1 MNDSSSDQPG
11 KPAADVPAGQ
21 ADALPVFDAKSFL
34 RGLPESPG
42 VYRMIGADDEVL
54 YVGKA
59 KLLKRRVSSY
69 FQKNHPSPRIAM
81 MVSKIVRVDI
91 TVVRSEAEALIL
103 ENNLIK
109 TLKPRYNILFRD
121 DKSYPYIA
129 ISGDES
135 PRLFYYRGAF
145 EKGVR
150 YFGPYPSGWAAR
162 ESVQLLQ
169 RLFLLRT
176 CEDPVF
182 NNRSRP
188 CLLHQIKRCSAPCVD
203 VIDKESYARDVKVA
217 TLFLEGKHSD
227 VIDNLTARMQSAS
240 ERFAFEEAAV
250 FRDQIRALQTVLHK
264 QFVDSG
270 KDEDVDVLVALETG
284 GMVCVNLAMVRG
296 GRHLG
301 DRPQFPNG
309 SEGLSATDALLAFLE
324 QHYRDHPAPA
334 KIVLEGLSTEL
345 ARSVLDEVLE
355 RTPIITAA
363 RYQGEKAW
371 VEMALL
377 NANLAIETRQRE
389 SGRAQHQLEA
399 LRVALGIDEAPRRI
413 ECFDISHTQGEATVA
428 SCVVWEGEGMKKS
441 EYRRFNI
448 AGITGGDDYAAMRQA
463 LTRRYEKVA
472 AGEGVRPDLILI
484 DGGKGQIGVAWEVL
498 TELGLES
505 IAMVGVAKGE
515 ERKAGLEQLI
525 YPDGRPPLA
534 LGGEHPALHLIQVVR
549 DEAHRF
555 AITGMRAR
563 RSKTRLTSKLE
574 DIPGVGPTRRKKLI
588 EAFGGLA
595 GVKEATVE
603 DLCRVEGINRK
614 IAEQIYNAL
623 RG

>member
-1 MNDSSSDQPG
+1 MS
-11 KPAADVPAGQ
+11 
-21 ADALPVFDAKSFL
+21 FDHKTFL
-34 RGLPESPG
+34 RNLTEAPG
-42 VYRMIGADDEVL
+42 VYRMIGIDEEVL

-59 KLLKRRVSSY
+59 KNLRRRVTSY

-81 MVSKIVRVDI
+81 MVTQIVRID
-91 TVVRSEAEALIL
+91 TTAVRSEAEALIL
-103 ENNLIK
+103 ENTLIK

-129 ISGDES
+129 ITGDAS
-135 PRLFYYRGAF
+135 PRLAYYRGAF

-150 YFGPYPSGWAAR
+150 YFGPYPSSWAAR

-176 CEDPVF
+176 CENSVF
-182 NNRSRP
+182 SNRSRP

-203 VIDKESYARDVKVA
+203 IINPEDYARDVKLAV
-217 TLFLEGKHSD
+217 LFLEGRHSD
-227 VIDNLTARMQSAS
+227 VMEGLSARMQEAS
-240 ERFAFEEAAV
+240 DRFAFEEAAV

-270 KDEDVDVLVALETG
+270 KDEDVDIIVAQQISG
-284 GMVCVNLAMVRG
+284 VVCVNLAMVRG

-301 DRPQFPNG
+301 DRPQFPQG
-309 SEGLSATDALLAFLE
+309 SEGLEVADALLAFVE

-334 KIVLEGLSTEL
+334 KLVIEGAEATVVRQVLEE
-345 ARSVLDEVLE
+345 VLDHP
-355 RTPIITAA
+355 PIVAAA
-363 RYQGEKAW
+363 RFQAEKAW
-371 VEMALL
+371 VEMAQI
-377 NANLAIETRQRE
+377 NAGLAIETRLRE
-389 SGRAQHQLEA
+389 TGRAEGQLDA
-399 LRVALGIDEAPRRI
+399 LQAALGMAEKPRRI

-428 SCVVWEGEGMKKS
+428 SCVVWDGVGMKKS

-448 AGITGGDDYAAMRQA
+448 SGITPGDDYAAMRQA
-463 LTRRYEKVA
+463 LARRYEKVA

-484 DGGKGQIGVAWEVL
+484 DGGKGQVGIAWEVL
-498 TELGLES
+498 TELGLQS
-505 IAMVGVAKGE
+505 IEMVGVAKGE
-515 ERKAGLEQLI
+515 GRKAGLEQLI
-525 YPDGRPPLA
+525 HPDGRPGLA
-534 LGGEHPALHLIQVVR
+534 LGGEHPALHLIQIVR

-574 DIPGVGPTRRKKLI
+574 DIAGVGPTRRKKLI

-595 GVKEATVE
+595 GVRDATVE

-614 IAEQIYNAL
+614 MAELIYNAL
-623 RG
+623 H

>member
-1 MNDSSSDQPG
+1 MS
-11 KPAADVPAGQ
+11 
-21 ADALPVFDAKSFL
+21 FDHKTFL
-34 RGLPESPG
+34 RNLTEAPG
-42 VYRMIGADDEVL
+42 VYRMIGIDEEVL

-59 KLLKRRVSSY
+59 KNLKRRVTSY

-81 MVSKIVRVDI
+81 MVTQIARID
-91 TVVRSEAEALIL
+91 TTAVRSEAEALIL
-103 ENNLIK
+103 ENTLIK

-129 ISGDES
+129 ITGDAA
-135 PRLFYYRGAF
+135 PRLAYYRGAF

-150 YFGPYPSGWAAR
+150 YFGPYPSSWAAR

-176 CEDPVF
+176 CENSVF
-182 NNRSRP
+182 SNRSRP

-203 VIDKESYARDVKVA
+203 IIKPEAYARDVKLAV
-217 TLFLEGKHSD
+217 LFLEGRHSD
-227 VIDNLTARMQSAS
+227 VMEGLSARMQEAS
-240 ERFAFEEAAV
+240 DRFAFEEAAV

-270 KDEDVDVLVALETG
+270 KDEDVDIIVAQQISGL
-284 GMVCVNLAMVRG
+284 VCVNLAMVRG

-301 DRPQFPNG
+301 DRPQFPQG
-309 SEGLSATDALLAFLE
+309 SEGLEVADALLAFVE

-334 KIVLEGLSTEL
+334 KLVIEGAEAAVLRQVLEE
-345 ARSVLDEVLE
+345 VLDHP
-355 RTPIITAA
+355 PIVAAA
-363 RYQGEKAW
+363 RFQAEKAW
-371 VEMALL
+371 VEMAQI
-377 NANLAIETRQRE
+377 NAGLAIETRLRE
-389 SGRAQHQLEA
+389 TGRAEGQLDA
-399 LRVALGIDEAPRRI
+399 LQAALGMAEKPRRI

-428 SCVVWEGEGMKKS
+428 SCVVWDGVGMKKS

-448 AGITGGDDYAAMRQA
+448 SGITPGDDYAAMRQA

-484 DGGKGQIGVAWEVL
+484 DGGKGQVGIAWEVL
-498 TELGLES
+498 TELGLQS
-505 IAMVGVAKGE
+505 IEMVGVAKGE
-515 ERKAGLEQLI
+515 GRKAGLEQLI
-525 YPDGRPPLA
+525 HPDGRPGLA
-534 LGGEHPALHLIQVVR
+534 LGGEHPALHLIQIVR

-595 GVKEATVE
+595 GVRDATVE

-614 IAEQIYNAL
+614 MAELIYNAL
-623 RG
+623 H

>member
-1 MNDSSSDQPG
+1 MSFDHKTFLQNLT
-11 KPAADVPAGQ
+11 
-21 ADALPVFDAKSFL
+21 DA
-34 RGLPESPG
+34 PG
-42 VYRMIGADDEVL
+42 VYRMIGVDEEVL

-59 KLLKRRVSSY
+59 KNLKRRVSSY
-69 FQKNHPSPRIAM
+69 FRKNHPSPRIAM
-81 MVSKIVRVDI
+81 MVTQIARID
-91 TVVRSEAEALIL
+91 TTAVRSEAEALIL
-103 ENNLIK
+103 ENTLIK

-129 ISGDES
+129 ITGDAS
-135 PRLFYYRGAF
+135 PRLAYYRGAF

-150 YFGPYPSGWAAR
+150 YFGPYPSSWAAR

-176 CEDPVF
+176 CENSVF

-188 CLLHQIKRCSAPCVD
+188 CLLHQIKRCSAPCVSIIAAED
-203 VIDKESYARDVKVA
+203 YARDVRLAV
-217 TLFLEGKHSD
+217 LFLEGRHSD
-227 VIDNLTARMQSAS
+227 IIDGLSARMQEAS
-240 ERFAFEEAAV
+240 DRFAFEEAAV

-270 KDEDVDVLVALETG
+270 KDEDVDIIVAQQAG
-284 GMVCVNLAMVRG
+284 GLVCVNLAMVRG

-301 DRPQFPNG
+301 DRPQFPQG
-309 SEGLSATDALLAFLE
+309 SEGMEVADALLAFVE

-334 KIVLEGLSTEL
+334 KLVIEGADAAVLRE
-345 ARSVLDEVLE
+345 ALDEVLDH
-355 RTPIITAA
+355 PPVVAAA
-363 RYQGEKAW
+363 RFQAEKAW
-371 VEMALL
+371 VEMAQT
-377 NANLAIETRQRE
+377 NAGLAIETRLRE
-389 SGRAQHQLEA
+389 TGRAEAQLDA
-399 LRVALGIDEAPRRI
+399 LQAALGMADKPRRI

-428 SCVVWEGEGMKKS
+428 SCVVWDGVGMKKS

-448 AGITGGDDYAAMRQA
+448 SGITPGDDYAAMRQA
-463 LTRRYEKVA
+463 LTRRYEKIA

-484 DGGKGQIGVAWEVL
+484 DGGKGQVGIAWEVL
-498 TELGLES
+498 CELGLQS
-505 IAMVGVAKGE
+505 IEMVGVAKGE

-525 YPDGRPPLA
+525 HPDGRPGLA
-534 LGGEHPALHLIQVVR
+534 LGGEHPALHLIQIVR

-595 GVKEATVE
+595 GVRDATVE

-614 IAEQIYNAL
+614 MAEQIYNAL
-623 RG
+623 H

>member
-1 MNDSSSDQPG
+1 MS
-11 KPAADVPAGQ
+11 
-21 ADALPVFDAKSFL
+21 FDHKTFL
-34 RGLPESPG
+34 RNLTEAPG
-42 VYRMIGADDEVL
+42 VYRMIGIDEEVL

-59 KLLKRRVSSY
+59 KNLKRRVTSY

-81 MVSKIVRVDI
+81 MVTQIVRID
-91 TVVRSEAEALIL
+91 TTAVRSEAEALIL
-103 ENNLIK
+103 ENTLIK

-129 ISGDES
+129 ITGDAS
-135 PRLFYYRGAF
+135 PRLAYYRGAF
-145 EKGVR
+145 AKGVR
-150 YFGPYPSGWAAR
+150 YFGPYPSSWAAR

-176 CEDPVF
+176 CENSVF
-182 NNRSRP
+182 SNRSRP

-203 VIDKESYARDVKVA
+203 IINPEDYARDVKLAV
-217 TLFLEGKHSD
+217 LFLEGRHSD
-227 VIDNLTARMQSAS
+227 VMEGLSARMQEAS
-240 ERFAFEEAAV
+240 DRFAFEEAAV

-270 KDEDVDVLVALETG
+270 KDEDVDIIVAQQISG
-284 GMVCVNLAMVRG
+284 VVCVNLAMVRG

-301 DRPQFPNG
+301 DRPQFPQG
-309 SEGLSATDALLAFLE
+309 SEGLEVADALLAFVE

-334 KIVLEGLSTEL
+334 KLVIEGAEATVVRQVLEE
-345 ARSVLDEVLE
+345 VLDHP
-355 RTPIITAA
+355 PIVAAA
-363 RYQGEKAW
+363 RFQAEKAW
-371 VEMALL
+371 VEMAQI
-377 NANLAIETRQRE
+377 NAGLAIETRLRE
-389 SGRAQHQLEA
+389 TGRAEGQLDA
-399 LRVALGIDEAPRRI
+399 LQAALGMAEKPRRI

-428 SCVVWEGEGMKKS
+428 SCVVWDGVGMKKS

-448 AGITGGDDYAAMRQA
+448 SGITPGDDYAAMRQA
-463 LTRRYEKVA
+463 LARRYEKVA

-484 DGGKGQIGVAWEVL
+484 DGGKGQVGIAWEVL
-498 TELGLES
+498 TELGLQS
-505 IAMVGVAKGE
+505 IEMVGVAKGE
-515 ERKAGLEQLI
+515 GRKAGLEQLI
-525 YPDGRPPLA
+525 HPDGRPGLA
-534 LGGEHPALHLIQVVR
+534 LGGEHPALHLIQIVR

-574 DIPGVGPTRRKKLI
+574 DIAGVGPTRRKKLI

-595 GVKEATVE
+595 GVRDATVE

-614 IAEQIYNAL
+614 MAELIYNAL
-623 RG
+623 H

>member
-1 MNDSSSDQPG
+1 MS
-11 KPAADVPAGQ
+11 
-21 ADALPVFDAKSFL
+21 FDHKTFL
-34 RGLPESPG
+34 RNLTEAPG
-42 VYRMIGADDEVL
+42 VYRMIGVDEEVL

-59 KLLKRRVSSY
+59 KNLKRRVTSY

-81 MVSKIVRVDI
+81 MVTQIVRID
-91 TVVRSEAEALIL
+91 TTAVRSEAEALIL
-103 ENNLIK
+103 ENTLIK

-129 ISGDES
+129 ITGDAS
-135 PRLFYYRGAF
+135 PRLAYYRGAF

-150 YFGPYPSGWAAR
+150 YFGPYPSSWAAR

-176 CEDPVF
+176 CENSVF
-182 NNRSRP
+182 SNRSRP

-203 VIDKESYARDVKVA
+203 IIQPEAYARDVKLAV
-217 TLFLEGKHSD
+217 LFLEGRHSD
-227 VIDNLTARMQSAS
+227 VMEGLSARMQEAS
-240 ERFAFEEAAV
+240 DRFAFEEAAV

-270 KDEDVDVLVALETG
+270 KDEDVDIIVAQQISG
-284 GMVCVNLAMVRG
+284 VVCVNLAMVRG

-301 DRPQFPNG
+301 DRPQFPQG
-309 SEGLSATDALLAFLE
+309 SEGLEVADALLAFVE

-334 KIVLEGLSTEL
+334 KLVIEGAEATVVRQVLEE
-345 ARSVLDEVLE
+345 VLDHP
-355 RTPIITAA
+355 PIVAAA
-363 RYQGEKAW
+363 RFQAEKAW
-371 VEMALL
+371 GEMAQI
-377 NANLAIETRQRE
+377 NAGLAIETRLRE
-389 SGRAQHQLEA
+389 TGRAEGQLDA
-399 LRVALGIDEAPRRI
+399 LQAALGMAEKPRRI

-428 SCVVWEGEGMKKS
+428 SCVVWDGVGMKKS

-448 AGITGGDDYAAMRQA
+448 SGITPGDDYAAMRQA

-484 DGGKGQIGVAWEVL
+484 DGGKGQVGIAWEVL
-498 TELGLES
+498 TELGLQS
-505 IAMVGVAKGE
+505 IEMVGVAKGE
-515 ERKAGLEQLI
+515 GRKAGLEQLI
-525 YPDGRPPLA
+525 HPDGRPGLA
-534 LGGEHPALHLIQVVR
+534 LGGEHPALHLIQIVR

-574 DIPGVGPTRRKKLI
+574 DIAGVGPTRRKKLI

-595 GVKEATVE
+595 GVRDATVE

-614 IAEQIYNAL
+614 MAELIYNAL
-623 RG
+623 H

>member
-1 MNDSSSDQPG
+1 MS
-11 KPAADVPAGQ
+11 
-21 ADALPVFDAKSFL
+21 FDHKTFL
-34 RGLPESPG
+34 KNLTEAPG
-42 VYRMIGADDEVL
+42 VYRMIGIDEEVL

-59 KLLKRRVSSY
+59 KNLKRRVTSY

-81 MVSKIVRVDI
+81 MVTQIARID
-91 TVVRSEAEALIL
+91 TTAVRSEAEALIL
-103 ENNLIK
+103 ENTLIK

-129 ISGDES
+129 ITGDAS
-135 PRLFYYRGAF
+135 PRLAYYRGAF

-150 YFGPYPSGWAAR
+150 YFGPYPSSWAAR

-176 CEDPVF
+176 CENSVF
-182 NNRSRP
+182 SNRSRP

-203 VIDKESYARDVKVA
+203 IINPEAYARDVKLAV
-217 TLFLEGKHSD
+217 LFLEGRHSD
-227 VIDNLTARMQSAS
+227 VMEGLSARMQEAS
-240 ERFAFEEAAV
+240 DRFAFEEAAV

-270 KDEDVDVLVALETG
+270 KDEDVDIIVAQQISG
-284 GMVCVNLAMVRG
+284 VVCVNLAMVRG

-301 DRPQFPNG
+301 DRPQFPQG
-309 SEGLSATDALLAFLE
+309 SEGLEVADALLAFVE

-334 KIVLEGLSTEL
+334 KLVIEGAEATIVRQVLEE
-345 ARSVLDEVLE
+345 VLDHP
-355 RTPIITAA
+355 PIVATARFQA
-363 RYQGEKAW
+363 EKAW
-371 VEMALL
+371 VEMAQI
-377 NANLAIETRQRE
+377 NAGLAIETRLRE
-389 SGRAQHQLEA
+389 TGRAEGQLDA
-399 LRVALGIDEAPRRI
+399 LQAALGMAEKPRRI

-428 SCVVWEGEGMKKS
+428 SCVVWDGVGMKKS

-448 AGITGGDDYAAMRQA
+448 SGITPGDDYAAMRQA

-484 DGGKGQIGVAWEVL
+484 DGGKGQVGIAWEVL
-498 TELGLES
+498 TELGLQS
-505 IAMVGVAKGE
+505 IEMVGVAKGE
-515 ERKAGLEQLI
+515 GRKAGLEQLI
-525 YPDGRPPLA
+525 HPDGRPGLA
-534 LGGEHPALHLIQVVR
+534 LGGEHPALHLIQIVR

-595 GVKEATVE
+595 GVRDATVE

-614 IAEQIYNAL
+614 MAELIYNAL
-623 RG
+623 H

>member
-1 MNDSSSDQPG
+1 MS
-11 KPAADVPAGQ
+11 
-21 ADALPVFDAKSFL
+21 FDHKTFL
-34 RGLPESPG
+34 KNLTEAPG
-42 VYRMIGADDEVL
+42 VYRMIGVDEEVL

-59 KLLKRRVSSY
+59 KNLKRRVSNY

-81 MVSKIVRVDI
+81 MVTQIVRID
-91 TVVRSEAEALIL
+91 TTAVRSEAEALIL
-103 ENNLIK
+103 ENTLIK

-129 ISGDES
+129 ITGDES
-135 PRLFYYRGAF
+135 PRLAYYRGAF

-150 YFGPYPSGWAAR
+150 YFGPYPSSWAAR

-176 CEDPVF
+176 CENSVF
-182 NNRSRP
+182 SNRSRP
-188 CLLHQIKRCSAPCVD
+188 CLLHQIKRCSAPCVG
-203 VIDKESYARDVKVA
+203 VIAPEDYARDVKLAV
-217 TLFLEGKHSD
+217 LFLEGRHSD
-227 VIDNLTARMQSAS
+227 IIDGLSARMQEAS
-240 ERFAFEEAAV
+240 DRFAFEEAAV

-270 KDEDVDVLVALETG
+270 KDEDVDVIVAQQVG
-284 GMVCVNLAMVRG
+284 GLVCVNLAMVRG

-301 DRPQFPNG
+301 DRPQFPQG
-309 SEGLSATDALLAFLE
+309 SEGMEVADALLAFVE

-334 KIVLEGLSTEL
+334 KLVIEGADAAVLRE
-345 ARSVLDEVLE
+345 ALDEVLDQP
-355 RTPIITAA
+355 TVVAAA
-363 RYQGEKAW
+363 RFQAEKAW
-371 VEMALL
+371 VEMALT
-377 NANLAIETRQRE
+377 NAGLAIETRLRE
-389 SGRAQHQLEA
+389 TGRAESQLDA
-399 LRVALGIDEAPRRI
+399 LQAALGMVEKPRRI

-428 SCVVWEGEGMKKS
+428 SCVVWDGVGMKKS

-448 AGITGGDDYAAMRQA
+448 SGITPGDDYAAMRQA

-484 DGGKGQIGVAWEVL
+484 DGGKGQVGIAWEVL
-498 TELGLES
+498 CELGLQS
-505 IAMVGVAKGE
+505 IEMVGVAKGE

-525 YPDGRPPLA
+525 HPDGRPGLA
-534 LGGEHPALHLIQVVR
+534 LGGEHPALHLIQIVR

-595 GVKEATVE
+595 GVRDATVE

-614 IAEQIYNAL
+614 MAEQIYNAL
-623 RG
+623 H

>member
-1 MNDSSSDQPG
+1 MS
-11 KPAADVPAGQ
+11 
-21 ADALPVFDAKSFL
+21 FDAKSFL
-34 RGLPESPG
+34 PGLTESPG
-42 VYRMIGADDEVL
+42 VYRMIGANEEVL

-59 KLLKRRVSSY
+59 KNLKRRVSSY

-81 MVSKIVRVDI
+81 MVARIERVDI
-91 TVVRSEAEALIL
+91 TAVRSEAEALIL

-109 TLKPRYNILFRD
+109 SLKPRFNILFRD

-129 ISGDES
+129 ISGDEA

-169 RLFLLRT
+169 RLFMLRT
-176 CEDPVF
+176 CEESVYR
-182 NNRSRP
+182 NRSRP
-188 CLLHQIKRCSAPCVD
+188 CLLHQIKRCTAPCVGL
-203 VIDKESYARDVKVA
+203 IDKAQYANDVRLA
-217 TLFLEGKHSD
+217 TLFLDGRHSD
-227 VIDNLTARMQSAS
+227 VIDNLGVRMQEAAD
-240 ERFAFEEAAV
+240 RFAFEEAAV

-264 QFVDSG
+264 QHVDSG
-270 KDEDVDVLVALETG
+270 KDEDVDVIVAVQQG
-284 GMVCVNLAMVRG
+284 GLVCVNLAMVRG

-301 DRPQFPNG
+301 DRPQFPQAG
-309 SEGLSATDALLAFLE
+309 GEGLSPADALLAFVE
-324 QHYRDHPAPA
+324 QHYLDHPAPA
-334 KIVLEGLSTEL
+334 KLVVDGAESDTVQAVL
-345 ARSVLDEVLE
+345 AEVVE
-355 RTPIITAA
+355 RTPIVIAA
-363 RYQGEKAW
+363 RFQNERAW
-371 VEMALL
+371 VEMAQL
-377 NANLAIETRQRE
+377 NAGLAIETRLRE
-389 SGRAQHQLEA
+389 SGRATHQLEA
-399 LRVALGIDEAPRRI
+399 LRQALGLAEAPRRI

-448 AGITGGDDYAAMRQA
+448 SGIEPGDDYAAMRQA

-498 TELGLES
+498 SELGLTS
-505 IAMVGVAKGE
+505 INMIGVAKGE
-515 ERKAGLEQLI
+515 ARKAGLEQLI
-525 YPDGRPPLA
+525 HPDGREPQL
-534 LGGEHPALHLIQVVR
+534 LGGEHPALHLIQIVR

-574 DIPGVGPTRRKKLI
+574 DIPGIGPTRRKKLI
-588 EAFGGLA
+588 ETFGGLA

-623 RG
+623 R

>member
-1 MNDSSSDQPG
+1 MS
-11 KPAADVPAGQ
+11 
-21 ADALPVFDAKSFL
+21 FDHKTFL
-34 RGLPESPG
+34 QNLTEAPG
-42 VYRMIGADDEVL
+42 VYRMIGVDEEVL

-59 KLLKRRVSSY
+59 KNLKRRVSNY

-81 MVSKIVRVDI
+81 MVKQIVRID
-91 TVVRSEAEALIL
+91 TTAVRSEAEALIL
-103 ENNLIK
+103 ENTLIK

-129 ISGDES
+129 ITGDES
-135 PRLFYYRGAF
+135 PRLAYYRGAF

-150 YFGPYPSGWAAR
+150 YFGPYPSSWAAR

-176 CEDPVF
+176 CENSVF

-188 CLLHQIKRCSAPCVD
+188 CLLHQIKRCSAPCVG
-203 VIDKESYARDVKVA
+203 IIAPEAYARDVKLAV
-217 TLFLEGKHSD
+217 LFLEGRHSD
-227 VIDNLTARMQSAS
+227 IIDGLSARMQEAS
-240 ERFAFEEAAV
+240 DRFAFEEAAV

-270 KDEDVDVLVALETG
+270 KDEDVDVIVAQQVG
-284 GMVCVNLAMVRG
+284 GLVCVNLAMVRG

-301 DRPQFPNG
+301 DRPQFPQG
-309 SEGLSATDALLAFLE
+309 SEGMEVADALLAFVE

-334 KIVLEGLSTEL
+334 KLVIEGADAMVLREALEE
-345 ARSVLDEVLE
+345 VLDQPPVVA
-355 RTPIITAA
+355 AA
-363 RYQGEKAW
+363 RFQAEKAW
-371 VEMALL
+371 IEMALT
-377 NANLAIETRQRE
+377 NAGLAIETRLRE
-389 SGRAQHQLEA
+389 TGRAEAQLDA
-399 LRVALGIDEAPRRI
+399 LQAALGMADKPRRI

-428 SCVVWEGEGMKKS
+428 SCVVWDGVGMKKS

-448 AGITGGDDYAAMRQA
+448 SGITPGDDYAAMRQA
-463 LTRRYEKVA
+463 LTRRYEKIA

-484 DGGKGQIGVAWEVL
+484 DGGKGQVGIAWEVL
-498 TELGLES
+498 CELGLQS
-505 IAMVGVAKGE
+505 IEMVGVAKGE

-525 YPDGRPPLA
+525 HPDGRPGLA
-534 LGGEHPALHLIQVVR
+534 LGGEHPALHLIQIVR

-595 GVKEATVE
+595 GVRDATVE

-614 IAEQIYNAL
+614 MAEQIYNAL
-623 RG
+623 H

>member
-1 MNDSSSDQPG
+1 MS
-11 KPAADVPAGQ
+11 
-21 ADALPVFDAKSFL
+21 FDHKTFL
-34 RGLPESPG
+34 RNLTEAPG
-42 VYRMIGADDEVL
+42 VYRMIGVDEEVL

-59 KLLKRRVSSY
+59 KNLKRRVTSY

-81 MVSKIVRVDI
+81 MVTQIVRID
-91 TVVRSEAEALIL
+91 TTAVRSEAEALIL
-103 ENNLIK
+103 ENTLIK

-129 ISGDES
+129 ITGDAS
-135 PRLFYYRGAF
+135 PRLAYYRGAF

-150 YFGPYPSGWAAR
+150 YFGPYPSSWAAR

-176 CEDPVF
+176 CENSVF
-182 NNRSRP
+182 SNRSRP

-203 VIDKESYARDVKVA
+203 IIQPEAYARDVKLAV
-217 TLFLEGKHSD
+217 LFLEGRHSD
-227 VIDNLTARMQSAS
+227 VMEGLSARMQEAS
-240 ERFAFEEAAV
+240 DRFAFEEAAV

-270 KDEDVDVLVALETG
+270 KDEDVDIIVAQQISG
-284 GMVCVNLAMVRG
+284 VVCVNLAMVRG

-301 DRPQFPNG
+301 DRPQFPQG
-309 SEGLSATDALLAFLE
+309 SEGLEVADALLAFVE

-334 KIVLEGLSTEL
+334 KLVIEGAEATVVRQVLEE
-345 ARSVLDEVLE
+345 VLDHP
-355 RTPIITAA
+355 PIVAAA
-363 RYQGEKAW
+363 RFQAEKAW
-371 VEMALL
+371 VEMAQI
-377 NANLAIETRQRE
+377 NAGLAIETRLRE
-389 SGRAQHQLEA
+389 TGRAEGQLDA
-399 LRVALGIDEAPRRI
+399 LQAALGMAEKPRRI

-428 SCVVWEGEGMKKS
+428 SCVVWDGVGMKKS

-448 AGITGGDDYAAMRQA
+448 SGITPGDDYAAMRQA

-484 DGGKGQIGVAWEVL
+484 DGGKGQVGIAWEVL
-498 TELGLES
+498 TELGLQS
-505 IAMVGVAKGE
+505 IEMVGVAKGE
-515 ERKAGLEQLI
+515 GRKAGLEQLI
-525 YPDGRPPLA
+525 HPDGRPGLA
-534 LGGEHPALHLIQVVR
+534 LGGEHPALHLIQIVR

-574 DIPGVGPTRRKKLI
+574 DIAGVGPTRRKKLI

-595 GVKEATVE
+595 GVRDATVE

-614 IAEQIYNAL
+614 MAELIYNAL
-623 RG
+623 H